1 MNINV
6 QQQQAAKVSSKHAL
20 ILAGPGTGKTTTLVA
35 RYEHLIK
42 QGVPAQC
49 ILCCTFARK
58 ASDELKQ
65 RIQKQVGVNT
75 RALPIGTFHALA
87 NRAIKS
93 LTHLLNIDIPEDVQ
107 TGIKRFIIIEE
118 ISKKHPQILEKLKFE
133 EKKPSVILDSIDDFR
148 ERLLTPD
155 EASIEASEMG
165 DPVQIAHAE
174 LYELYDQHLT
184 YNALIDYPRMI
195 QFAVKAFA
203 ADAEADKSYISQ
215 FTHILVDEFQDI
227 NFAQKSMLDQLLRSG
242 ASLWVVGDDDQAIYG
257 WRGSSVKYILNFD
270 QYFSDPEVVNLT
282 QNYRAAP
289 ELVAASNSLANH
301 FVERRDKQLKSI
313 SNASGEIHIYKNKDE
328 THEGVKI
335 ADILKQQNKK
345 GVAYSEMAV
354 LARTNALPSDLV
366 TTLLLQ
372 GVPVA
377 LRNGVEA
384 FQNPHAKQL
393 VTAISIASSQK
404 LSRPWNRKLGPKLFG
419 FAKKLETE
427 DGWNRKVK
435 ALATSIINNLPKSM
449 SDDELSQTAS
459 DIERCREFFCTFDEA
474 APAFLRLNASAEQ
487 SEDSVHVGTIHGAKG
502 LEWQSVIV
510 MGCEDDMLPHS
521 YAEDFWQ
528 IEEER
533 RLFYVAITRAKTFLG
548 LSFAE
553 ERDNA
558 PRRPSPYLSELQS
571 DARVTSGKMSDEDFS
586 DLLKTIR
593 RYGEEFKDIKP
604 KSADISTNIADGWGE
619 ASGWQIRDTGNGFL
633 LEVGY
638 TARQGGPN
646 TNQRH
651 AILADVFHGRIHM
664 PETIRETVAE
674 KWGNPNSTERLRKIR
689 NTINVALGTQKARGQ
704 PSAQAIEKWEADLAY
719 IDGELKAHLEDGE

>member
-1 MNINV
+1 
-6 QQQQAAKVSSKHAL
+6 
-20 ILAGPGTGKTTTLVA
+20 
-35 RYEHLIK
+35 
-42 QGVPAQC
+42 
-49 ILCCTFARK
+49 
-58 ASDELKQ
+58 
-65 RIQKQVGVNT
+65 
-75 RALPIGTFHALA
+75 
-87 NRAIKS
+87 
-93 LTHLLNIDIPEDVQ
+93 
-107 TGIKRFIIIEE
+107 
-118 ISKKHPQILEKLKFE
+118 
-133 EKKPSVILDSIDDFR
+133 
-148 ERLLTPD
+148 
-155 EASIEASEMG
+155 
-165 DPVQIAHAE
+165 
-174 LYELYDQHLT
+174 
-184 YNALIDYPRMI
+184 
-195 QFAVKAFA
+195 
-203 ADAEADKSYISQ
+203 
-215 FTHILVDEFQDI
+215 
-227 NFAQKSMLDQLLRSG
+227 
-242 ASLWVVGDDDQAIYG
+242 
-257 WRGSSVKYILNFD
+257 
-270 QYFSDPEVVNLT
+270 
-282 QNYRAAP
+282 
-289 ELVAASNSLANH
+289 
-301 FVERRDKQLKSI
+301 
-313 SNASGEIHIYKNKDE
+313 
-328 THEGVKI
+328 
-335 ADILKQQNKK
+335 
-345 GVAYSEMAV
+345 V

-393 VTAISIASSQK
+393 VTAIGIASSQK
-404 LSRPWNRKLGPKLFG
+404 LSRVWNRKLGPKLFG

-427 DGWNRKVK
+427 DGWDRKVK

-459 DIERCREFFCTFDEA
+459 DIERCREFFCKFDEA
-474 APAFLRLNASAEQ
+474 APAFLRLNASADQTE
-487 SEDSVHVGTIHGAKG
+487 ESVHVGTIHGAKG

-558 PRRPSPYLSELQS
+558 PRRPSPYLSEIQS
-571 DARVTSGKMSDEDFS
+571 YAKVTSGKMSDEDFS

-619 ASGWQIRDTGNGFL
+619 APGWQIRDTGNGFL

-646 TNQRH
+646 TNQRQ

-674 KWGNPNSTERLRKIR
+674 KWGKPSSTKRLRKIR
-689 NTINVALGTQKARGQ
+689 NNINVSLGTQKARGQ

-719 IDGELKAHLEDGE
+719 IDRELKTHLEDEE